1 MRRAEGPESKNS
13 GPSTSCPYSPKRVEA
28 EFSEVGGSKQPIR
41 RSGKSS
47 ITTWWHPFSVKTLR
61 FGSSSCTVLYQGVV
75 TRNGAT
81 TGEIRA
87 MSAMLAVLSAGTAA
101 AHPHF
106 VSNAN
111 HDQLIAN
118 GQNHPGFVTDSETGL
133 ITMCEG
139 VNEPADS
146 GPAGYGLETA
156 HHGPDAG
163 TAGKGDGCYAV
174 EDDAPPP
181 PDTNPAID

>member
-1 MRRAEGPESKNS
+1 MRHIILLA
-13 GPSTSCPYSPKRVEA
+13 
-28 EFSEVGGSKQPIR
+28 
-41 RSGKSS
+41 
-47 ITTWWHPFSVKTLR
+47 TLALLM
-61 FGSSSCTVLYQGVV
+61 T
-75 TRNGAT
+75 
-81 TGEIRA
+81 
-87 MSAMLAVLSAGTAA
+87 AMLAILAAGTAA
-101 AHPHF
+101 AHVH
-106 VSNAN
+106 VASNPD
-111 HDQLIAN
+111 HDQALAN
-118 GQNHPGFVTDSETGL
+118 GQNHPGFVYDSNTNVS
-133 ITMCEG
+133 TMCEG

>member
-1 MRRAEGPESKNS
+1 MRRIILLA
-13 GPSTSCPYSPKRVEA
+13 
-28 EFSEVGGSKQPIR
+28 
-41 RSGKSS
+41 
-47 ITTWWHPFSVKTLR
+47 
-61 FGSSSCTVLYQGVV
+61 TVALLM
-75 TRNGAT
+75 T
-81 TGEIRA
+81 
-87 MSAMLAVLSAGTAA
+87 AMLAFLGAGTAA

-106 VSNAN
+106 VSNP
-111 HDQLIAN
+111 DQVIAN
-118 GQNHPGFVTDSETGL
+118 GQNHPGFVVDSEVGL

-139 VNEPADS
+139 VLEPTDS

-163 TAGKGDGCYAV
+163 TSGKGDGCYAV

>member
-1 MRRAEGPESKNS
+1 MRRIILLA
-13 GPSTSCPYSPKRVEA
+13 
-28 EFSEVGGSKQPIR
+28 
-41 RSGKSS
+41 
-47 ITTWWHPFSVKTLR
+47 
-61 FGSSSCTVLYQGVV
+61 TVALLM
-75 TRNGAT
+75 T
-81 TGEIRA
+81 
-87 MSAMLAVLSAGTAA
+87 AMLALLGAGTAA

-106 VSNAN
+106 VSNPS

-133 ITMCEG
+133 RTMCEG
-139 VNEPADS
+139 VNAPANS

-163 TAGKGDGCYAV
+163 TPGKGDGCYAV
-174 EDDAPPP
+174 VDNTPENPP